1 MAARPCVCQPFC
13 AVLLSVFLLVHVK
26 PDSEQLTHS
35 NDEDAKNQTPV
46 MPFKVAS
53 STVHATTSEH
63 LEHQTTAKP
72 DDLRHLRHNGSDQS
86 NVNGTN
92 GKEML
97 TTQNSNP
104 GSVSPSLENSSGTT
118 LASPSVLK
126 STAPPSQTNSTV
138 STSWSDSSVN
148 TTIPKSV
155 FSLSSKTP
163 TNSTLGM
170 SPELKRSSTPTT
182 DKHPSTSAPLGPVGR
197 TDKGKVISNPTT
209 ASKAKDPGHPPTAE
223 NSHPC
228 TPLQRSGL
236 VSQCLIAIASLA
248 GLATVFMVCSIV
260 LCTKISTLRH
270 RYRLMADQ
278 QGTEMVRM
286 SAWLPDGDG
295 PHGRPKIPKSNGA
308 LIPILDGDSD
318 CGDSLTLNSFL
329 PDNERV

>member
-72 DDLRHLRHNGSDQS
+72 DDLRHLRHN
-86 NVNGTN
+86 
-92 GKEML
+92 
-97 TTQNSNP
+97 
-104 GSVSPSLENSSGTT
+104 
-118 LASPSVLK
+118 ASPSVLK